1 MLIKKDY
8 KVLDI
13 GNCRFVMKKGI
24 KCSNK
29 CKFGW
34 MGIKYCDGILISA
47 KNEDGISTFT
57 SLRQECLK
65 ARDYYII
72 NELC

>member
-1 MLIKKDY
+1 MLIKKDCKALY
-8 KVLDI
+8 I
-13 GNCRFVMKKGI
+13 GNSRFVMRKGI

-34 MGIKYCDGILISA
+34 MRGKYCVGIMISA
-47 KNEDGISTFT
+47 KDEDGISTFT
-57 SLRQECLK
+57 SLHQECLK
-65 ARDYYII
+65 IRDYYII

>member
-34 MGIKYCDGILISA
+34 MGTKYCVGILIWA
-47 KNEDGISTFT
+47 KNENGIPVCT
-57 SLRQECLK
+57 SLQTECLK
-65 ARDYYII
+65 TRDYYII